1 MSLLKGEANF
11 RQVQTIVKYSNGDA
25 VLFPRLRQLE
35 ESQLTPEY
43 VRKRVMDEYHR
54 LMEATHDPD
63 ISDALRS
70 SQVAHMDRGYDR
82 LSSGRIESTL
92 LQFVNRMFSA
102 QIRIVKGEPH
112 GLSKLATI

>member
-1 MSLLKGEANF
+1 MNKLRVVHASKKLRMAKVPASTQDPSSLNVPDSVSVSLLKGEANF

-70 SQVAHMDRGYDR
+70 SQVA
-82 LSSGRIESTL
+82 
-92 LQFVNRMFSA
+92 
-102 QIRIVKGEPH
+102 
-112 GLSKLATI
+112 